1 MTQWDYCEHEEK
13 FGRML
18 FGPLQDLGRDGWELV
33 TIISRPGLP
42 ERAYFKGPIVAKKA
56 PAKKGTR

>member
-1 MTQWDYCEHEEK
+1 MTQFEYHVSN
-13 FGRML
+13 GN
-18 FGPLQDLGRDGWELV
+18 GPVTDGHLNVQGAEGWELV

-42 ERAYFKGPIVAKKA
+42 ERAYFKRPIVAKKA